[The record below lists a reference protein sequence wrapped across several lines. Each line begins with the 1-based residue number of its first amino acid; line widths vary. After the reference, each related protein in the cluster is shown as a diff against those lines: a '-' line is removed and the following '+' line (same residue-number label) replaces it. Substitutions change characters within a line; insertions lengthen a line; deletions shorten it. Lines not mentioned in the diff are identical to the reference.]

1 MKKHWA
7 LLLATLLFF
16 GCSEPTR
23 IIPSERYVLS
33 DRLLLGGQ
41 LSKDGSWALLL
52 TEKADIYLLDIRS
65 QSQILMLDAA
75 MLPNSVRAVLMNK
88 ELGIILVAGSNTLQ
102 IWDIK
107 HASLR
112 EQFEVS
118 GFDELARVSA
128 LGLSDSGSLVA
139 VGMTDGSLSLFNVDD
154 KKAHRTVLHT
164 SNIAYL
170 NFINDDKTIVSA
182 SHDGYLRVWEALTGN
197 ELYSISFPSRVSTVA
212 LNHDNTRLF
221 ASDSLKTQLIIG
233 AHDGDV
239 LTQFDYL
246 SRFKWFR
253 HALFIKGAP
262 YLLTSSAK
270 SELSLWHMQLG
281 KEVNSWNVEAHSMG
295 TTVLDMV
302 ELDNSDVLTLNS
314 EGIVEIWDINQV
326 QFNATQ
332 Q

>member
-1 MKKHWA
+1 MKKHWT
-7 LLLATLLFF
+7 LLLAILLFF

-23 IIPSERYVLS
+23 IMPSERYVLS
-33 DRLLLGGQ
+33 DQLLLDGQ

-52 TEKADIYLLDIRS
+52 SEKADIYLFDIRS
-65 QSQILMLDAA
+65 QSQILTLDAA
-75 MLPNSVRAVLMNK
+75 VLPSSVRAVLMDK
-88 ELGIILVAGSNTLQ
+88 ELSIILVAGNNTLQ

-112 EQFEVS
+112 KQFEVN

-128 LGLSDSGSLVA
+128 LGLPSSGRLVA
-139 VGMTDGSLSLFNVDD
+139 VGMTDGSVSLFNVDE
-154 KKAHRTVLHT
+154 KQAHRTVLHT
-164 SNIAYL
+164 SNIAYV

-233 AHDGDV
+233 AHDGEV

-270 SELSLWHMQLG
+270 SELSLWHMQSG